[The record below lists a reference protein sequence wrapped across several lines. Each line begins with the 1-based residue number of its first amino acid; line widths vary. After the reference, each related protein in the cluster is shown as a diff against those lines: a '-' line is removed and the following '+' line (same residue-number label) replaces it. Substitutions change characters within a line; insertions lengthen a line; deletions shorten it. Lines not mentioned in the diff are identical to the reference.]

1 MSPVPKKSVT
11 QEMMEECRPGDPE
24 CYTEYTVDKK
34 HMPLK
39 SAEKS
44 FLEMEFSRRLLAKAA
59 KERV

>member
-11 QEMMEECRPGDPE
+11 QEMMDECRPGDPE
-24 CYTEYTVDKK
+24 HTVDKK
-34 HMPLK
+34 YMPLK

-59 KERV
+59 TEKV

>member
-24 CYTEYTVDKK
+24 YTVDKK
-34 HMPLK
+34 YMPLK

-59 KERV
+59 TEKV